1 MSFFDL
7 EENIFTYIERGLCG
21 TSSFFITFLFS
32 LFFFGKKGSFSWENI
47 DKMDKIILINAY
59 IQTIFLSIYF
69 FLHEGLFILTTI
81 RSLRIIQ
88 DLLLF
93 MVLSYMSFGDALQER
108 LYQAALAMFAIL
120 VVFWYFTGILQK
132 TIFHYNCTRIFWC
145 VYSGITFSLNFIN
158 FGLGIISLK
167 KCEDIFVKELDDK
180 TNEAEHILKKKFE
193 LKNKKIQLY
202 SLMIVGLASGF
213 IQFIWDMMAHKVDKL
228 EMCKTFY
235 FAFNLKN
242 MMVMFTLKLVT
253 LIMPP
258 FLVYY
263 VFYWRNKVQV
273 DFLACDRSLSILCDY
288 RNEEGE
294 DENQKEMHG
303 N

>member
-7 EENIFTYIERGLCG
+7 DENINTYIERGLCG
-21 TSSFFITFLFS
+21 SSSFFITLVFS

-47 DKMDKIILINAY
+47 DKMDKIILLNAY
-59 IQTIFLSIYF
+59 IQTIFLSTYF

-93 MVLSYMSFGDALQER
+93 MVLSYMAFGDTLQEKS
-108 LYQAALAMFAIL
+108 YQAVLAMFAIL
-120 VVFWYFTGILQK
+120 GIFWYFTGILQK
-132 TIFHYNCTRIFWC
+132 TIFHYNCTRVFWC
-145 VYSGITFSLNFIN
+145 IYSGITLFLGFIN
-158 FGLGIISLK
+158 FCLGIVSLK
-167 KCEDIFVKELDDK
+167 KCENIFVKELDDK

-193 LKNKKIQLY
+193 LKNKKIQIY
-202 SLMIVGLASGF
+202 SLMIVGLVSGF
-213 IQFIWDMMAHKVDKL
+213 VQFFWDMMAHKNEKL
-228 EMCKTFY
+228 EMCKIVY
-235 FAFNLKN
+235 FAFNLKDI
-242 MMVMFTLKLVT
+242 MLFFTLKLVT
-253 LIMPP
+253 LILPP
-258 FLVYY
+258 FLIYY
-263 VFYWRNKVQV
+263 VFYWRNKVQA

-294 DENQKEMHG
+294 DENHKEIHE